1 VDDRSI
7 RYLEAA
13 LDAAEQ
19 RFVTLLAQQRLF
31 SENGGEPPAIRVV
44 GELRR
49 VLQSVTELEGRRD
62 VTFQELRRLHAL
74 RTRTV
79 WLYRRLV
86 QERLFARKVQ
96 LEERLKAMIPPEAY
110 EVYLELQSC
119 EVEEE
124 ADRAATDEE
133 VAARLLA

>member
-1 VDDRSI
+1 VRAVDDRSI

-110 EVYLELQSC
+110 EV
-119 EVEEE
+119 
-124 ADRAATDEE
+124 
-133 VAARLLA
+133 

>member
-1 VDDRSI
+1 MDDRAI

-19 RFVTLLAQQRLF
+19 RFMTLLAQQRLF
-31 SENGGEPPAIRVV
+31 SDNGGEPPAMRLV

-49 VLQSVTELEGRRD
+49 VLRAVTELEGRRD
-62 VTFQELRRLHAL
+62 ITFEDLHRLHAL
-74 RTRTV
+74 RTRTL

-96 LEERLKAMIPPEAY
+96 LEERLKSMISPEAY
-110 EVYLELQSC
+110 EVYLELQAC
-119 EVEEE
+119 EVEEH
-124 ADRAATDEE
+124 ADQAATDEE
-133 VAARLLA
+133 VAGRLLA